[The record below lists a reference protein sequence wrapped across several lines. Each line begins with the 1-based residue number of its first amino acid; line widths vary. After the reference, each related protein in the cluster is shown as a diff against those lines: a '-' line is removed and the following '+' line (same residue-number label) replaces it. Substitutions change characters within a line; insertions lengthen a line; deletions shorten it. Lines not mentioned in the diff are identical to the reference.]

1 MNFSHG
7 PLRFLAEGRDVL
19 RDQLKDKLR
28 RELREK
34 HRRELAVSGVF
45 GGLLLEWRI
54 EREVRRRA
62 RLEMPSKG
70 CVFVQQG

>member
-7 PLRFLAEGRDVL
+7 PQRFVAEGRDVL
-19 RDQLKDKLR
+19 RGELKERLR
-28 RELREK
+28 RELRGK
-34 HRRELAVSGVF
+34 HRRELAVSGLF

-62 RLEMPSKG
+62 RLEMPSKSS
-70 CVFVQQG
+70 VFVQRS

>member
-19 RDQLKDKLR
+19 RDELTGRLR
-28 RELREK
+28 LELREK
-34 HRRELAVSGVF
+34 HRRELAVSGLL

-70 CVFVQQG
+70 SVFVQQG